1 MKLPGPD
8 HPITIAANPKRVR
21 VSADGVVIAD
31 TTQALTLKEASY
43 PAVQYVPRTDANME
57 LLARTD
63 RVTHCPYKGD
73 ANYFSI
79 NANGKTLENAIW
91 TYETP
96 FPAMAEIT
104 GHLAFYPDRVKIEE
118 LDQEDHDEDIEQEA
132 GDIGRCGRYAGE
144 AENAGN
150 DRDQEEQQRPSQNCH
165 RQLLKPCDP
174 LGGIS
179 CEIADL
185 TFEQGNWFRQRATD
199 GRRFVHPH

>member
-8 HPITIAANPKRVR
+8 HPITITANPKRIR

-31 TTQALTLKEASY
+31 TIQALTLKEASY
-43 PAVQYVPRTDANME
+43 PAVQYVPRGDANLA

-91 TYETP
+91 TYEKP

-104 GHLAFYPDRVKIEE
+104 GQLAFYPDKVKIEE
-118 LDQEDHDEDIEQEA
+118 LA
-132 GDIGRCGRYAGE
+132 
-144 AENAGN
+144 
-150 DRDQEEQQRPSQNCH
+150 
-165 RQLLKPCDP
+165 
-174 LGGIS
+174 
-179 CEIADL
+179 
-185 TFEQGNWFRQRATD
+185 
-199 GRRFVHPH
+199 